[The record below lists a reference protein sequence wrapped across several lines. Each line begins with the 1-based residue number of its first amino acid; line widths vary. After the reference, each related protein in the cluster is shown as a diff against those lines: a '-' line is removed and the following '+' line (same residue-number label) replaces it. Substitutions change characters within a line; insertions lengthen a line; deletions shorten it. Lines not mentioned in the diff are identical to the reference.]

1 MVFLFETVSTVSLL
15 ISGSVIKPA
24 EKLKNNDKFIESVVK
39 EKE

>member
-1 MVFLFETVSTVSLL
+1 MVFLFETVSTQSLL

-24 EKLKNNDKFIESVVK
+24 DKFIKSVVK